1 MTSSL
6 SSGCENRPSCA
17 SSPSHNGCTHARPLQ
32 PHSLCPRPP
41 LHTACTWSPAGE
53 VSTTTCAACT
63 SQAECATDG
72 TTCSAVTGL
81 EDKLICAIA
90 GTTAG
95 LSAEEQGDDDTVS
108 NDEVFLIIVLI
119 AATCSCVCFVLAFI
133 FCKRRKRAGEE
144 GQEVTILQV
153 KPPEAQVGVERE
165 FLAR

>member
-1 MTSSL
+1 MCSVVTSL
-6 SSGCENRPSCA
+6 EDKLICA
-17 SSPSHNGCTHARPLQ
+17 PAGGAGGYYVDAAGTVVQCGAG
-32 PHSLCPRPP
+32 
-41 LHTACTWSPAGE
+41 TWSPAGE

-95 LSAEEQGDDDTVS
+95 LSAEEQEDDDTVS
-108 NDEVFLIIVLI
+108 NDEALLIIVLI
-119 AATCSCVCFVLAFI
+119 AATCSCVCFVLALI
-133 FCKRRKRAGEE
+133 FCKRRKHAGEE

>member
-1 MTSSL
+1 MS
-6 SSGCENRPSCA
+6 A
-17 SSPSHNGCTHARPLQ
+17 
-32 PHSLCPRPP
+32 
-41 LHTACTWSPAGE
+41 
-53 VSTTTCAACT
+53 TTCAACT

-72 TTCSAVTGL
+72 TPCSGVTGS